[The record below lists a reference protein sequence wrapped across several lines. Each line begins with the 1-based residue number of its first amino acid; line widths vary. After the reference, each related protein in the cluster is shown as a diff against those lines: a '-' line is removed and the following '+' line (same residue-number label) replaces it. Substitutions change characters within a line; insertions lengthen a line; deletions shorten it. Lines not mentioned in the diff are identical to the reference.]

1 MSSSR
6 LFTIV
11 FSSLLLIACGI
22 AVPEHK
28 VDYVGE
34 WTAPGMY
41 LLITQDG
48 SIVYRRMKK
57 GAKIEIDGP
66 LKGFKGDDFEA
77 GIGPVATVFKVSAPP
92 HEVDGTWLMTVDGVE
107 VKRQ

>member
-1 MSSSR
+1 MSPGR
-6 LFTIV
+6 LAILA
-11 FSSLLLIACGI
+11 LLSVVLVACGV

-28 VDYVGE
+28 ADYVGE

-57 GAKIEIDGP
+57 GAKVSIDGP
-66 LKGFKGDDFEA
+66 LKGFTGDDFEA
-77 GIGPVATVFKVSAPP
+77 GIGPMTTTFKVSSPP
-92 HEVDGTWLMTVDGVE
+92 HQVDANWFMTVDGVE
-107 VKRQ
+107 MTRR